1 MQNNAKQSL
10 PGKRSQALQQA
21 EACRQRERQARLLAE
36 QRLEQVKQQA
46 EKLAARLQELGID
59 PDKLD

>member
-1 MQNNAKQSL
+1 
-10 PGKRSQALQQA
+10 
-21 EACRQRERQARLLAE
+21 LLAE